1 MYQKQNY
8 EILSK
13 NINGNLSDF
22 GIEKD
27 FLKMTQK
34 DLTVKMM
41 DKSVQ
46 RVRNEKKYILSK
58 MKRQVVSGK
67 KILIIHKISKT

>member
-13 NINGNLSDF
+13 NINENLSDF

-34 DLTVKMM
+34 DLTVKKM

-46 RVRNEKKYILSK
+46 RVRNEKNIYLK
-58 MKRQVVSGK
+58 
-67 KILIIHKISKT
+67 